1 MGNKSILKVDHI
13 TKKYPGVVALDDVSV
28 EFEEGEI
35 HALVGENGA
44 GKSTLVKIISG
55 AISPTEG
62 VVEIGGEK
70 FSSMTPQMARKKGIE
85 IIYQEFHL
93 VSSLSVA
100 ENLFLG
106 NFLGNGVTINR
117 KEMNRRTQEIFE
129 EMKVPISPDEI
140 VGNLTTAYMQLV
152 EIAKAVIKDVKF
164 LIMDE
169 PTAPLTNAEVEILF
183 SIVERLKKK
192 GVTIVYISHRLNEI
206 FTLADR
212 VTVMRDGHLISTR
225 RIEETNRET
234 MISEMVGRE
243 VSETYPERHVI
254 PGEDVIEVKDLCGDG
269 VKNISFKVKAGEVL
283 GLAGLV
289 GAGRTET
296 VRMIFGADKAES
308 GEIYL
313 RGKKLKLNSPK
324 DAVSHGI
331 ALVPEDRKLQGVVLG
346 LSIKDNISLPTI
358 KKMSRGIVV
367 DSQKEMDTV
376 REQIKELRIKTPSE
390 EQIVKNL
397 SGGNQQKVVLAKWL
411 ASNANVLIFD
421 EPTRGIDIGA
431 KQEIYQLINR
441 LAAQGIAIIVVSS
454 EMEEIMGIS
463 DRIIVLCEGEVT
475 GEIKKSEFQQDEIM
489 QMASGTK

>member
-1 MGNKSILKVDHI
+1 MENRSILKVNHI
-13 TKKYPGVVALDDVSV
+13 VKEYPGVVALNDVSV
-28 EFEEGEI
+28 DFKEGEI

-55 AISPTEG
+55 AISPTKG
-62 VVEIGGEK
+62 EIEISGQR
-70 FSSMTPQMARKKGIE
+70 FSHMTPQSARKQGIA
-85 IIYQEFHL
+85 IIYQEFNL

-106 NFLGNGVTINR
+106 NFIGNGIVVDR
-117 KEMNRRTQEIFE
+117 KEMNRRTQEIFD

-140 VGNLTTAYMQLV
+140 VGNLSTAYMQLV

-183 SIVERLKKK
+183 SIVEKLKKK

-206 FTLADR
+206 FSLADT
-212 VTVMRDGHLISTR
+212 VTVMRDGCWISTR
-225 RIEETNRET
+225 DIKETNRER

-243 VSETYPERHVI
+243 VTETYPERHVV
-254 PGEDVIEVKDLCGDG
+254 PGDKVLEVRHLSGKG
-269 VKNISFKVKAGEVL
+269 VKNISFSVRAGEVL

-296 VRMIFGADKAES
+296 VRMIFGADKAEQ

-313 RGKKLKLNSPK
+313 NGEKLHLKSPK
-324 DAVSHGI
+324 DAVDKGI

-346 LSIKDNISLPTI
+346 LSIKDNITLPTI
-358 KKMSRGIVV
+358 KKLSKVMVI
-367 DSQKEMDTV
+367 DSGKESEVIDT
-376 REQIKELRIKTPSE
+376 QIRELRIKTPSA
-390 EQIVKNL
+390 EQLVKNL

-431 KQEIYQLINR
+431 KQEIYHLINK
-441 LAAQGIAIIVVSS
+441 LAEQGIAIIVVSS
-454 EMEEIMGIS
+454 EMEEIMGMS
-463 DRIIVLCEGEVT
+463 DRILVLCEGEVT
-475 GEIKKSEFQQDEIM
+475 GEIDRKEFQQDTIM
-489 QMASGTK
+489 SMASGTR